1 MITGNYIVAIYII
14 SRARYSLT
22 DGMKNDDDDE
32 REDKAGYT
40 RQLYTFMYRARM
52 KRRQAGFRKAC
63 C

>member
-1 MITGNYIVAIYII
+1 MINYIVAIYII
-14 SRARYSLT
+14 SPARHFLT
-22 DGMKNDDDDE
+22 DGMKNDDDDDE